1 MTRIQQMASSS
12 ALIPQIDPTTTSSTA
27 STPIPQLNPDR
38 RSRAREIATA
48 TQRGIDNRLRLYRER
63 DQAAQESIQGANEN
77 DRQTTTPSQRN
88 AENNGAN
95 IGDVFGLSGP
105 ASRDMALL
113 SRQEREGKAD
123 GASEISEAV

>member
-1 MTRIQQMASSS
+1 MASSS

-48 TQRGIDNRLRLYRER
+48 TQRGIDNRLRLYR
-63 DQAAQESIQGANEN
+63 QAAQESIQGANEN

-113 SRQEREGKAD
+113 SRQERDGKAD